1 MATTTD
7 TIVSYDSL
15 PYIDTPPT
23 DSELASIAQQ
33 TTSELS
39 PSHLTAPHPRL
50 PPLVEATFR
59 PATLQELSRIDSGK
73 PWTGGIDMSR
83 YDPASCASPSALA
96 TAYAS
101 AAHVEARLANLTLL
115 NEFGRNAWLVHNSQL
130 EALLKGLEEE
140 LMELKTECEVVNKER
155 KGGQVDVKPE
165 LAALEERWRR
175 GIGRV
180 LEVEAGAEAVR
191 QEILKRR
198 REGAGGGNS

>member
-15 PYIDTPPT
+15 PSNNLRALPLAP
-23 DSELASIAQQ
+23 DS
-33 TTSELS
+33 
-39 PSHLTAPHPRL
+39 
-50 PPLVEATFR
+50 PPLIEATFR

-73 PWTGGIDMSR
+73 PWTGGIDMSQ
-83 YDPASCASPSALA
+83 YDPVSCASPSTLA

-101 AAHVEARLANLTLL
+101 AAH
-115 NEFGRNAWLVHNSQL
+115 LVHNSQL

-155 KGGQVDVKPE
+155 KGGHVDVKPE

-175 GIGRV
+175 GIGRL

-198 REGAGGGNS
+198 REGAGGGDS